1 MQHFDTINP
10 ANGEKLAEYPLMD
23 NATVENVLDAVTQ
36 AQHAWR
42 KQPFEHRA
50 QCFRKAAEILR
61 TKAGEFGEL
70 MMREMGKPLA
80 QGKAEAEK
88 CALGCD
94 FYADNAQEFLS
105 RQPIKTDA
113 SNSFVCFEPLGVVL
127 AIMPW
132 NYPFWQVMRFVGP
145 TLSAGNGGLL
155 KHSPN
160 VTGCAL
166 ALEQLF
172 VDAGFPP
179 NLFRTLVIDTDQA
192 ADVIADS
199 RVHAVSLTGSV
210 GAGRAVAAEAGKA
223 LKKCVLELGGSDA
236 YVVLEDADL
245 DLAAKVCVKG
255 RLTNSGQSCIAA
267 KRFIVTQSVSKEFE
281 AEVTKLLRD
290 EVQGDP
296 ADAAT
301 TIGPMARPD
310 LRDGLHKQV
319 QRSIEKGARLVMGG
333 ELPEGPGYYYPVTL
347 LADIGP
353 GMAAYE
359 EEFFG
364 PVAVI
369 IPAKDDDDAVRIAN
383 DSVFGLG
390 GAVFTRDSARGE
402 KLAAEAL
409 HSGAVFVNSQ
419 CKSDPRMP
427 FGGIKNS
434 GYGREL
440 SAWGI
445 HEFVNIKSVSVA

>member
-10 ANGEKLAEYPLMD
+10 VNGEKLAEYPLMD
-23 NATVENVLDAVTQ
+23 KATVDNVLDAVTQ
-36 AQHAWR
+36 AQHGWR
-42 KQPFEHRA
+42 KRPFEHRA

-61 TKAGEFGEL
+61 AKADEFGEL
-70 MMREMGKPLA
+70 MMHEMGKPLT
-80 QGKAEAEK
+80 QGKGEAEK
-88 CALGCD
+88 CAWACD
-94 FYADNAQEFLS
+94 FYADNAEEFLS
-105 RQPIKTDA
+105 HQPIKTDA
-113 SNSFVCFEPLGVVL
+113 SSSFVCFEPLGVVL

-132 NYPFWQVMRFVGP
+132 NYPFWQVMRFAGP

-172 VDAGFPP
+172 ADAGFPA

-192 ADVIADS
+192 GDIIADA

-245 DLAAKVCVKG
+245 DLAAKVCVNG

-267 KRFIVTQSVSKEFE
+267 KRFIVAQSVYKEFE
-281 AEVTKLLRD
+281 AKVTALLQAA
-290 EVQGDP
+290 VLGDP
-296 ADAAT
+296 ADATT

-310 LRDGLHKQV
+310 LRTGLHKQV

-333 ELPEGPGYYYPVTL
+333 ELPAGPGCFYPVTL
-347 LADIGP
+347 LADVGP

-369 IPAKDDDDAVRIAN
+369 IPAKDDNDAVRIAN

-390 GAVFTRDSARGE
+390 GAVFTRDAARGA